1 VESNGKRDFTVRIPG
16 STSNLGP
23 GFDTVSAAL
32 SLYLTLGVERTTT
45 EIIEWPADWVLK
57 DSENMILA
65 SLRQACRWLGIE
77 AKGLRFTVDNEI
89 PLKRGLGSS
98 AAAIIG
104 GIKVAE
110 HLAGRQLEDKEIF
123 QIAYPL
129 EKHPD
134 NLAASLLGGWTISR
148 TEGSAMEAERLPAKL
163 DCRFVVAIPETVV
176 STEQARSILPSQ
188 FGIEDV
194 VFNLQRSTLL
204 VHAVTS
210 GRKNLLSVATQD
222 RLHQP
227 YRASLVPGLP
237 AVLAREALPAHVE
250 GSLLSVTVSGS
261 GSTVLAIADG
271 HWEEL
276 GTWMASI
283 FGKEGIKSEFRIL
296 DLETSGAAV
305 V

>member
-1 VESNGKRDFTVRIPG
+1 MESNGKRDFTVKIPG

-32 SLYLTLGVERTTT
+32 SLYLTLGVERITT
-45 EIIEWPADWVLK
+45 ETIEWPKDWGLK

-65 SLRQACRWLGIE
+65 SLRQACQWLGIE
-77 AKGLRFTVDNEI
+77 AKGLRFTVKNEI

-110 HLAGRQLEDKEIF
+110 HLAGRQLDDQEIF
-123 QIAYPL
+123 RIAYPL

-134 NLAASLLGGWTISR
+134 NLAASLLGGWVISR
-148 TEGSAMEAERLPAKL
+148 TEGSLMEAERLPAGL

-176 STEQARSILPSQ
+176 STERARSILPSQ

-194 VFNLQRSTLL
+194 VYNLQRSTLL

-210 GRKNLLSVATQD
+210 GRRDLLSTATQD
-222 RLHQP
+222 RLHQS

-237 AVLAREALPAHVE
+237 AVLAREALPEYVE

-271 HWEEL
+271 HWEEI
-276 GTWMASI
+276 GRWMVST
-283 FGKEGIKSEFRIL
+283 FGREGIEAEFRIL
-296 DLETSGAAV
+296 DLETRGATIV
-305 V
+305 